1 MQITVAYAIVSIC
14 ECSGIF
20 SFFQLCK
27 FQETVLG
34 KCVIFL
40 MKSYVGQIIVCQC
53 ISFCIS
59 VRSKIQIFT
68 EVTCC
73 FLHPV
78 QTIISFSSPINSI
91 RLVLQIILSQG
102 YRLVKVTDSFLELC
116 IGKRLCTEMEQ
127 DFLFRLQNC
136 SARVSDSFDGFQ
148 GGFVTAGIHVY
159 LYQITADFVYI
170 LGIREFIKEFL
181 ENSNRF
187 TESGIGG
194 LVNTKGVIVS
204 SLLFDLHICIGGSS
218 LLKCHA
224 CLVLI

>member
-1 MQITVAYAIVSIC
+1 MGKC
-14 ECSGIF
+14 E
-20 SFFQLCK
+20 

-127 DFLFRLQNC
+127 DFLFRLQN
-136 SARVSDSFDGFQ
+136 SFSRFYMELFGRNGFRQ
-148 GGFVTAGIHVY
+148 YNPVPHCH
-159 LYQITADFVYI
+159 ITANRRHLFPQI
-170 LGIREFIKEFL
+170 LL
-181 ENSNRF
+181 P
-187 TESGIGG
+187 
-194 LVNTKGVIVS
+194 
-204 SLLFDLHICIGGSS
+204 
-218 LLKCHA
+218 A
-224 CLVLI
+224 

>member
-1 MQITVAYAIVSIC
+1 
-14 ECSGIF
+14 
-20 SFFQLCK
+20 
-27 FQETVLG
+27 
-34 KCVIFL
+34 
-40 MKSYVGQIIVCQC
+40 
-53 ISFCIS
+53 
-59 VRSKIQIFT
+59 
-68 EVTCC
+68 
-73 FLHPV
+73 
-78 QTIISFSSPINSI
+78 
-91 RLVLQIILSQG
+91 
-102 YRLVKVTDSFLELC
+102 
-116 IGKRLCTEMEQ
+116 MEQ

-170 LGIREFIKEFL
+170 LGVREFIKEFL

-194 LVNTKGVIVS
+194 FVNTKGVIVS